1 VTVTTQGGAGP
12 LAEMTVLDG
21 YVIEEFLGRGTSG
34 AVYRARDPDGHAV
47 AIKVLHSELLPSPQ
61 HVRRF
66 EREARALSLLRHPH
80 VIAVDRVGRLA
91 GGQPYLVMELLA
103 GRSLEAVL
111 AERGRFAVDDVD
123 RILQPLCDALG
134 AAHAVGIV
142 HRDLKPSNIF
152 LASGAE
158 GGERVVLLD
167 FGIAKLLDEETIT
180 AAREVV
186 GTPSSIAPEQILGR
200 RVDARTDVYGLGALC
215 YQLLTGRPP
224 FSGSMLLTLRHHL
237 QVLPRRA
244 STYAVISAELDRV
257 LQRAL
262 AKAPEQRFADPRSF
276 LAALRAAMLAPL
288 TRLGDPGQDTLAM
301 HVELQAPLDSGDD
314 AVRADAEEI
323 LALVAGIT
331 SSGGWVV
338 LMESGESMLAAVA
351 CSGREARRAAVQ
363 AVLGL
368 AAAIRERAGAHPLVT
383 ARIRLRLDRADRIE
397 DWLPP
402 AGGSGVLAS
411 PAVVD
416 QLGLEVEPAGDEF
429 RIAELATRT

>member
-1 VTVTTQGGAGP
+1 
-12 LAEMTVLDG
+12 MTVLDG
-21 YVIEEFLGRGTSG
+21 YVIDEFLGRGTSG
-34 AVYRARDPDGHAV
+34 AVYRARAPGGQAV
-47 AIKVLHSELLPSPQ
+47 AIKVLHSELLPSPH
-61 HVRRF
+61 HVHRF
-66 EREARALSLLRHPH
+66 VREARALSLLRHPH

-111 AERGRFAVDDVD
+111 AERGRFGVDEVD
-123 RILQPLCDALG
+123 RIMEPLCDALG
-134 AAHAVGIV
+134 AAHALGIV

-152 LASGAE
+152 LASAPDGT
-158 GGERVVLLD
+158 ERVVLLD
-167 FGIAKLLDEETIT
+167 FGIAKLLDEDGIT

-244 STYAVISAELDRV
+244 STYAFISVELDRV

-262 AKAPEQRFADPRSF
+262 AKAPEQRFADARSF
-276 LAALRAAMLAPL
+276 LAALRAATLAPL

-301 HVELQAPLDSGDD
+301 HVELQAPLAGGDD
-314 AVRADAEEI
+314 HVRADVEEI
-323 LALVAGIT
+323 LALVADTIST
-331 SSGGWVV
+331 AGWVA
-338 LMESGESMLAAVA
+338 LMESGESMLAAIA
-351 CSGREARRAAVQ
+351 CPDRPARRAAVD
-363 AVLGL
+363 AVLAL
-368 AAAIRERAGAHPLVT
+368 AAAIRERERAHPLVT

-411 PAVVD
+411 PPVVD
-416 QLGLEVEPAGDEF
+416 LLDLEVEPADDEL
-429 RIAELATRT
+429 RIATLATPS